1 MDLNSLLASMEAF
14 PSLLRAACMGLSAD
28 QWRWKPV
35 SGAWSVLE
43 IVGHLADEETDDF
56 RVRVLSTLEDPE
68 RPWPKIDPEAAAR
81 DRRYNEQDP
90 AAQLERFERERADSV
105 RLVRALASP
114 DWSRTH
120 RHPSIGPLRAGD
132 LMLSWA
138 VHDTLHLRQI
148 AKRRYEMLLSAGSDY
163 SADYAGKW

>member
-1 MDLNSLLASMEAF
+1 MDLNTLLATMEAF
-14 PSLLRAACMGLSAD
+14 PALLRAACMGLSAD
-28 QWRWKPV
+28 QWRWKPE

-90 AAQLERFERERADSV
+90 ASQLDRFERERADSV
-105 RLVRALASP
+105 RRVRALASP

-138 VHDTLHLRQI
+138 AHDTLHLRQI
-148 AKRRYEMLLSAGSDY
+148 AKRRFDLMHEAGGGFASG
-163 SADYAGKW
+163 YAGNW